1 MRAVVQRVARAE
13 VRVGDEVIGG
23 IGAGLLV
30 FVGVGVDDDAQD
42 AIALASKIAGLRI
55 FRDDAGNMNRDV
67 RETGGSV
74 LVISQFTL
82 HGDVRKGK
90 RPSFIAAARPEE
102 AEPLY
107 ERVARELRA
116 HGVRTATGRFG
127 AMMGVELV
135 NDGPVTI
142 LIDTKRVF

>member
-13 VRVGDEVIGG
+13 VRVGDELVGH

-30 FVGVGVDDDAQD
+30 FLGIGVDDDARD
-42 AIALASKIAGLRI
+42 AGALAAKVRGLRI
-55 FRDDAGNMNRDV
+55 FRDDAGNMNCDV
-67 RETGGSV
+67 GEIGGAV

-82 HGDVRKGK
+82 HGDARKGR
-90 RPSFIAAARPEE
+90 RPSFIAAARPDV

-107 ERVARELRA
+107 ERVAQELRRL
-116 HGVRTATGRFG
+116 GIETATGRFG
-127 AMMGVELV
+127 ATMAVELV

-142 LIDTKRVF
+142 LLDTKRLF